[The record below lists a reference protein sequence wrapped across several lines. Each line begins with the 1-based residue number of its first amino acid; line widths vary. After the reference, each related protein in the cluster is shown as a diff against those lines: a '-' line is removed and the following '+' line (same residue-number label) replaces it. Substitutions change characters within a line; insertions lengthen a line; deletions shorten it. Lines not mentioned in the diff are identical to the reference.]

1 MLMRDRDWGSCE
13 VNSLA
18 PPRLTIA
25 CFVDELCTGLPTDG
39 VEPWVHEVKA
49 YLQEVELPGS
59 GPALASPG
67 HRSDDGNVGEGP
79 EGHDEEEEGGNPAG
93 GEEHGEEGQPR
104 VQVRGVASPAGARGD
119 CSIC

>member
-1 MLMRDRDWGSCE
+1 
-13 VNSLA
+13 
-18 PPRLTIA
+18 
-25 CFVDELCTGLPTDG
+25 
-39 VEPWVHEVKA
+39 VHEVKA

-59 GPALASPG
+59 APLASPG

-79 EGHDEEEEGGNPAG
+79 EGQEGEEEGGNPAG